1 MHPVGKFGVTFGL
14 ATVVFAASCAAQS
27 LGDVAR
33 EQRVQQQQKKDQPK
47 VITNDDID
55 QPPMPAAATPK
66 KDEPP
71 PHSASKSAEQW
82 KSQILSQKQSIAN
95 LKAQIQRLANS
106 IHYVQANLY
115 RNGVEYNHRQ
125 DQKQD
130 RVEQMQAQLDEQEQ
144 KLAEMQEAARK
155 DGYGNGVY
163 DP

>member
-1 MHPVGKFGVTFGL
+1 MHQAGKFGL
-14 ATVVFAASCAAQS
+14 ALWVASALFAGCCAAQS

-33 EQRVQQQQKKDQPK
+33 EQRTQQQQKKEQPK

-55 QPPMPAAATPK
+55 QQPESISVPSK
-66 KDEPP
+66 KEEAP

-82 KSQILSQKQSIAN
+82 KSQILAQKQTIAN

-115 RNGVEYNHRQ
+115 RNGVQYNHKQ

-130 RVEQMQAQLDEQEQ
+130 RVEQMQAQLDEQQQ